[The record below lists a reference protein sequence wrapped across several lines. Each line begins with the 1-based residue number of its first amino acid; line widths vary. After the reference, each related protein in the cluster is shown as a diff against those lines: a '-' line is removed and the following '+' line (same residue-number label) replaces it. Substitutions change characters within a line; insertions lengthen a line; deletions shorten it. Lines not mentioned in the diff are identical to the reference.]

1 MAGYA
6 AMWAA
11 RKQQL
16 VVLEAGRLRDA
27 FGAFTFFSKVTF
39 SHLARDAFLDLKT
52 AAFRFLLA

>member
-1 MAGYA
+1 LACFAQRIQTSSTDSVEGIGGASCVAGYA

-27 FGAFTFFSKVTF
+27 FGAFTSFF
-39 SHLARDAFLDLKT
+39 
-52 AAFRFLLA
+52 